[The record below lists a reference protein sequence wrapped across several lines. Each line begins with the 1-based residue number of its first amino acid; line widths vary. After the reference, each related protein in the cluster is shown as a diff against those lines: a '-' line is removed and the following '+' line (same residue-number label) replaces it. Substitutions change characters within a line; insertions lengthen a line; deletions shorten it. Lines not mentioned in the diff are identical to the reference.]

1 LDTNADGKVTL
12 DEFIAAAV
20 KAAAEF
26 NKKFTSKPRYALKL
40 DEKNRPIEATVAQ
53 LEAEEKA
60 LKKAAATAKFV
71 AEESKK
77 QANVAELTDA
87 YESAWAIMLKGFEQ
101 DAQKWEKSMEKLFLS
116 FDTNG
121 NGDIDITELGAGMKM
136 YNIQMS
142 PMQIN
147 AFRQGLDKDGN
158 GKVSFS
164 EFMDAAEAAVLRQTK
179 RVDPVQVRQLANER
193 MKHHT
198 SIKEEAE
205 KAKVAVVNA
214 KKRDEEKKKKLPLSA
229 KDQVEADDAAE
240 ARQLAWVTLL
250 KDMDPNP
257 KIWQPKLEKMF
268 KSFKNGEELVDI
280 HALGVGLKVYC
291 IKYKASPS

>member
-26 NKKFTSKPRYALKL
+26 NKKFTSQKPRYALKL
-40 DEKNRPIEATVAQ
+40 DEKNRPIEASVEQ

-77 QANVAELTDA
+77 QANAAELTDA
-87 YESAWAIMLKGFEQ
+87 YESAWGIMLKGFEQ

-193 MKHHT
+193 IKHHT

-229 KDQVEADDAAE
+229 KDQIEADDAAE

-280 HALGVGLKVYC
+280 HALGVGLKVL
-291 IKYKASPS
+291 YKI